1 MHKTWK
7 KIPVPSNCIALSW
20 IQDIFVFKK
29 IFERRLNLPC
39 LNSPAENKDEKGV
52 KKWGEY
58 FPV

>member
-1 MHKTWK
+1 MK

-20 IQDIFVFKK
+20 IQDTFVLKK
-29 IFERRLNLPC
+29 IFERHLNLPC
-39 LNSPAENKDEKGV
+39 LNSPAENKDDNGV

>member
-1 MHKTWK
+1 MK

-20 IQDIFVFKK
+20 IQDTFVLKK
-29 IFERRLNLPC
+29 IFERHLNLPC
-39 LNSPAENKDEKGV
+39 LNSPAENKDDKGV

>member
-1 MHKTWK
+1 MKK
-7 KIPVPSNCIALSW
+7 KILCLQIALHSLESKTHLCE
-20 IQDIFVFKK
+20 KK
-29 IFERRLNLPC
+29 IYIERHLNLPC